1 MKKTIALF
9 IICLIVSNL
18 IAQDEFS
25 IAKVGEQVPEFSITK
40 SDGSVLNINDLKGK
54 VVMINFF
61 ATWCGPCVM
70 ELPEVEKEI
79 YNKFKDENFVLLV
92 IGRNHTYP
100 ELEKFNTFSFPMYSD
115 PNRQIFD
122 MFAKQS
128 IPRNYLIDK
137 DGKIVIATVGYV
149 EEEFKQFPKKIEQ
162 LLK

>member
-1 MKKTIALF
+1 M
-9 IICLIVSNL
+9 
-18 IAQDEFS
+18 
-25 IAKVGEQVPEFSITK
+25 
-40 SDGSVLNINDLKGK
+40 
-54 VVMINFF
+54 
-61 ATWCGPCVM
+61 
-70 ELPEVEKEI
+70 
-79 YNKFKDENFVLLV
+79 LV

-100 ELEKFNTFSFPMYSD
+100 ELEKFNKFSFPMYSD

-137 DGKIVIATVGYV
+137 DGKIVFATVGYV

>member
-40 SDGSVLNINDLKGK
+40 SDGSV
-54 VVMINFF
+54 INFF
-61 ATWCGPCVM
+61 ATWCGPCGI

-79 YNKFKDENFVLLV
+79 YNKFKDKNFVLLV

-137 DGKIVIATVGYV
+137 DGKIVLATVGYV